1 MAVRLRLAA
10 LGHTM
15 EHGKVVEWYVSEG
28 GEVVQGTPLF
38 AVETDKAVV
47 DVEAPADGVLLRID
61 APVNREYPVGATLAW
76 IGDAGEVLPDQ
87 TDETI
92 AAPAA
97 VSDEQRVTPV
107 ARRLAERHGVDADR
121 LEGTGPGGR
130 ITKED
135 VKRAIDAGTAPALE
149 VKASGEPAVESNAP
163 GEPPHDVIPLKGIRR
178 VTAQRLSAHWTGA
191 PQVTEGIDIDMTEVR
206 AWRTANRDQWRAAFG
221 VRPSLNDIVLKAVAV
236 ALEGHPALNSAL
248 VDGAIHRYR
257 VINLGVAMDVED
269 GLVVPV
275 LPNAGQLDLGAIA
288 SAVADLTARAKA
300 GKLTLEDF
308 ERGDLHGQ
316 QPERAGRRLVHPGAE
331 PTAVR
336 AAGGGQDAA
345 HTGRGGAR
353 GRDQGRRHV
362 RAHVRSPGAGRR
374 AGGAFPREAQAAAR
388 ISRYGAVCGTR
399 CLEAIRQSPPDRFV
413 REQVNPPGSF
423 DAGSVIGAARAV
435 RHQGLRHRSCRSGP
449 QVSTRRAVSGALS
462 RILSKALAAPVGPR
476 LPCSQL
482 RIVSCGTS
490 MRRANS
496 TCVSPRRLRTP
507 RAKRAM
513 SRIASASSWRA
524 CCAISS
530 SVVASS
536 TA

>member
-47 DVEAPADGVLLRID
+47 DVEAPAGGVLLRID

-76 IGDAGEVLPDQ
+76 IGDAGEALPDQ

-92 AAPAA
+92 AAPEA

-130 ITKED
+130 VTKED

-149 VKASGEPAVESNAP
+149 EKASGEPAVESKAS

-178 VTAQRLSAHWTGA
+178 VTAERLSAHWTGA

-206 AWRTANRDQWRAAFG
+206 AWRTANRDEWRAAFG
-221 VRPSLNDIVLKAVAV
+221 VMPSLNDIVLKAVAV

-257 VINLGVAMDVED
+257 VINLGVAVDVED

-275 LPNAGQLDLGAIA
+275 LRNAGQLDLGAIA

-308 ERGDLHGQ
+308 EGGTFTVSNLSALGVDWFTPVLNPPQCALLGVGRMRRTPAAVGREVVIRDVATFVLTFDHRALDGA
-316 QPERAGRRLVHPGAE
+316 PAGRFLARLKRLLESPDSALFSDHGA
-331 PTAVR
+331 
-336 AAGGGQDAA
+336 
-345 HTGRGGAR
+345 
-353 GRDQGRRHV
+353 
-362 RAHVRSPGAGRR
+362 
-374 AGGAFPREAQAAAR
+374 
-388 ISRYGAVCGTR
+388 
-399 CLEAIRQSPPDRFV
+399 
-413 REQVNPPGSF
+413 
-423 DAGSVIGAARAV
+423 
-435 RHQGLRHRSCRSGP
+435 
-449 QVSTRRAVSGALS
+449 
-462 RILSKALAAPVGPR
+462 
-476 LPCSQL
+476 
-482 RIVSCGTS
+482 
-490 MRRANS
+490 
-496 TCVSPRRLRTP
+496 
-507 RAKRAM
+507 
-513 SRIASASSWRA
+513 
-524 CCAISS
+524 
-530 SVVASS
+530 
-536 TA
+536 